1 MPIDPTKYVTSTD
14 ENVVSETIIAP
25 STLEIIDQ
33 AIFDWVKDEVNIF
46 CTTNK
51 GWKKV
56 KSIWVSAERAHQVKN
71 KKELRDSNGAL
82 ILPLITVQRDS
93 VKKDPARKGIFH
105 TNIPPTSDVRGGSIV
120 INKRINQDKTA
131 NFANADALKK
141 GKKMHQY
148 GTGISA
154 RNAINFP
161 KKNKKIVYQVMSIP
175 MPVYID
181 IGYKIV
187 LRSEY
192 QQQMNEMVT
201 PFVTRTGAVNHF
213 VLEKDGHEYEA
224 FIQESFA
231 QSNNVSSLN
240 TDERMYETTVEIKVL
255 GYLIGEDKNQD
266 RPKVVIRE
274 NAVEVKMPRET
285 VILGDIPQDIDKRGF
300 YRD

>member
-1 MPIDPTKYVTSTD
+1 MAIDTTKYVTSTD
-14 ENVVSETIIAP
+14 ENIVSETIIAP
-25 STLEIIDQ
+25 STLEIIDR
-33 AIFDWVKDEVNIF
+33 AMFDWVNDELNIF

-51 GWKKV
+51 GWKKA

-93 VKKDPARKGIFH
+93 VTKDPDKKGIFQGH
-105 TNIPPTSDVRGGSIV
+105 VPPGMDERGGSII

-131 NFANADALKK
+131 NFANADAARK
-141 GKKMHQY
+141 GRY
-148 GTGISA
+148 ASEGAAA
-154 RNAINFP
+154 RNQINFP

-175 MPVYID
+175 MPVYVD
-181 IGYKIV
+181 ISYKIL

-192 QQQMNEMVT
+192 QQQMNEMTT
-201 PFVTRTGAVNHF
+201 PFITRTGGINHF
-213 VLEKDGHEYEA
+213 ILKKDGHRYEA
-224 FIQESFA
+224 FIQQDFS
-231 QSNNVSSLN
+231 QDNNVSSLD

-255 GYLIGEDKNQD
+255 GYLIGEGKNQE

-274 NAVEVKMPRET
+274 NAVEVKIPKEQ
-285 VILGDIPQDIDKRGF
+285 VIFGDIPEHIDKRGF